1 MNYKRFSRFFCLA
14 AACCVILAGA
24 VAPLTAYA
32 AEDDGSAAL
41 DVAQETRTLSGTWR
55 WNDEIDFSA
64 FSSSVT
70 IPLEFTV
77 FPDFQLDSESGLIV
91 ELNVP
96 AYFEVLA
103 LNPADPS
110 SSDPSSS
117 IIYGGSFFAFVYWIP
132 SVVPPDT
139 SPDELQYMGW
149 NAFAGLT
156 SLSPDEVE
164 YSNIDVLFGWG
175 QTITFSRP
183 QEVPV
188 EFYDWFTANAVKQV
202 SPMETFLDNFTAPIS
217 GIWSVVTDV
226 SNTIVSTPLLLLAF
240 CFAFLGMCVSIFGRI
255 LSRS

>member
-24 VAPLTAYA
+24 AAPLTAYA
-32 AEDDGSAAL
+32 AEDDGSAEL

-55 WNDEIDFSA
+55 FNDVLTVPEWLGDSA
-64 FSSSVT
+64 ALF
-70 IPLEFTV
+70 EFDFTV
-77 FPDFQLDSESGLIV
+77 SPGFKIPDDNSKVELTGAPYFSYGLVISQSTNSDSFGLI
-91 ELNVP
+91 
-96 AYFEVLA
+96 FE
-103 LNPADPS
+103 
-110 SSDPSSS
+110 
-117 IIYGGSFFAFVYWIP
+117 G
-132 SVVPPDT
+132 
-139 SPDELQYMGW
+139 PDEMLIPYSSEDGVGW
-149 NAFAGLT
+149 NFTYLFVSELAG
-156 SLSPDEVE
+156 V
-164 YSNIDVLFGWG
+164 SNASVLEGWG
-175 QTITFSRP
+175 QTITLTHA

-188 EFYDWFTANAVKQV
+188 AFYEWFTANAVKQV